1 MKNSHIYYGE
11 YSLAYWIEL
20 ILTHKIKLPKYQ
32 RHFVWSLDT
41 LRTLI
46 ETFKENR
53 FVPPVTIG
61 SFTMA
66 DGSKNNY
73 IIDGQQRLTSVLLAY
88 LDLFPDKENYKAH
101 LVALANGE
109 EMLDEEDEDPYDNV
123 LEWNFTLLTNKGR
136 NKNEI
141 IQKIEVG
148 NYKNIALGLADE
160 FFHQHYLGFS
170 YIVPADSDTK
180 KQQSYYTKMF
190 RNINVQGVQLMDIES
205 RRSLYFL
212 NEKLEKFFEPDFVS
226 EYYVNLVGDKQK
238 LDFARYLCLMSAY
251 KKLNQVDKVARGF
264 SGRRMEQYI
273 ERYIYSVVE
282 HEHEEVFGKFSDLF
296 PDDDFTADIQNLKDT
311 LVQFQFPK
319 EYPSIINMDIYF
331 FGLVY
336 HVLFCHR
343 KIDVRQ
349 CARLKNNAEM
359 SISTLRA
366 EGNHAQTPA
375 QFQYMR
381 KRITSSVDLY
391 KPFLLP

>member
-1 MKNSHIYYGE
+1 
-11 YSLAYWIEL
+11 
-20 ILTHKIKLPKYQ
+20 
-32 RHFVWSLDT
+32 
-41 LRTLI
+41 
-46 ETFKENR
+46 
-53 FVPPVTIG
+53 
-61 SFTMA
+61 
-66 DGSKNNY
+66 
-73 IIDGQQRLTSVLLAY
+73 
-88 LDLFPDKENYKAH
+88 
-101 LVALANGE
+101 
-109 EMLDEEDEDPYDNV
+109 MLDEEDEDPYDNV

-141 IQKIEVG
+141 IQKIEVA

-311 LVQFQFPK
+311 LVQLQFPK